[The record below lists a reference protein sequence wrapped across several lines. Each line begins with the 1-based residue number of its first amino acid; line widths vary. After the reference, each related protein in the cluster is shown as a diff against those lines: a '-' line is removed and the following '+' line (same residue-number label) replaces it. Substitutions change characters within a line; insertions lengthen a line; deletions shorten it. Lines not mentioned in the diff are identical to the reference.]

1 MTEHKSWKQ
10 HLESQL
16 QELERAQLLR
26 QRGLK
31 PIGNSKREVRLDFGS
46 NDYLGLRKNP
56 AILRAIEAAIKP
68 ATESAIE
75 QASGPEI
82 PSSEFIGWGSGASP
96 VLNGHTSPHRT
107 LESKLASL
115 NHTSDAMVF
124 SSGYACNVG
133 VLSCLADSDCIV
145 FSDQLNHASL
155 IDGLRL
161 SRSERVVYQ
170 HVCMKD
176 LSEKLQRLRGSK
188 ARGLIVT
195 ESIFSMDG
203 DDAPLREITE
213 LAERFDCGLIVDEAH
228 ATGVFGT
235 QGGGL
240 VDELKLTDCVLLKL
254 GTLSKALGG
263 IGGYA
268 AGDCQTMQYL
278 VNRCR
283 SFLFST
289 APPPLAMLA
298 ASAAIEQCLKMD
310 EERKHLHWLASSLRE
325 QLRNAGWNVLL
336 GRSPIVPVIIG
347 EAEKTLQLSAKLL
360 EQGIYVPAIR
370 PPTVPL
376 GSCRLRISL
385 SAAHTSADIATLIGA
400 IGVP

>member
-1 MTEHKSWKQ
+1 MTVQKSWKQ

-16 QELERAQLLR
+16 FELEQAQLLR
-26 QRGLK
+26 QRGLRQIDDTK
-31 PIGNSKREVRLDFGS
+31 HEIRLDFGS

-56 AILRAIEAAIKP
+56 AILRAIEAAIQP
-68 ATESAIE
+68 AIDSAL
-75 QASGPEI
+75 

-96 VLNGHTSPHRT
+96 VLNGHTSPHRI
-107 LESKLASL
+107 LESKLASM
-115 NHTSDAMVF
+115 NHTNDAMVF

-133 VLSCLADSDCIV
+133 VLSCLADIDCIV

-176 LSEKLQRLRGSK
+176 LSDKLERLRCSK
-188 ARGLIVT
+188 SRGLIVT

-203 DDAPLREITE
+203 DEAPLREIAE

-240 VDELKLTDCVLLKL
+240 VDELKLTDRVLLKL

-268 AGDCQTMQYL
+268 AGDRETIQYL

-298 ASAAIEQCLKMD
+298 ASAAIEHCLEMH
-310 EERKHLHWLASSLRE
+310 EARKHLHTIAAALRE
-325 QLRNAGWNVLL
+325 QLRDAGWNVTS

-347 EAEKTLQLSAKLL
+347 EAKKTLRLSAKLL
-360 EQGIYVPAIR
+360 ELGIYVPAIR
-370 PPTVPL
+370 PPTVPQ

-385 SAAHTSADIATLIGA
+385 SANHTSADIATLIEA
-400 IGVP
+400 IGSP

>member
-1 MTEHKSWKQ
+1 MDVDGSSMTAQKSWKK

-16 QELERAQLLR
+16 LELERAQLLR
-26 QRGLK
+26 QRGLRA
-31 PIGNSKREVRLDFGS
+31 IGSSQREIRLDFGS

-56 AILRAIEAAIKP
+56 AIL
-68 ATESAIE
+68 
-75 QASGPEI
+75 
-82 PSSEFIGWGSGASP
+82 PSSEFVGWGSGASP
-96 VLNGHTSPHRT
+96 VLNGHTLPHRV

-115 NHTSDAMVF
+115 SHTLDAMVF

-161 SRSERVVYQ
+161 SRSDRVVYQ
-170 HVCMKD
+170 HVSMKD
-176 LSEKLQRLRGSK
+176 LSEKLERLRGTK
-188 ARGLIVT
+188 PRGLIVT

-203 DDAPLREITE
+203 DEAPLREIAE

-240 VDELKLTDCVLLKL
+240 VDELKLTDRVLLKL

-268 AGDCQTMQYL
+268 AGDRETIQYL

-298 ASAAIEQCLKMD
+298 ASAAIDHCVQMD
-310 EERKHLHWLASSLRE
+310 EARKHLLWMASSLRS
-325 QLRNAGWNVLL
+325 QLREAGWAVLS

-347 EAEKTLQLSAKLL
+347 EAEKTLRLSATLL

-370 PPTVPL
+370 PPTVPQ
-376 GSCRLRISL
+376 GRCRLRISL
-385 SAAHTSADIATLIGA
+385 SASHTSADIATLIEA
-400 IGVP
+400 IGVPKIAAL

>member
-1 MTEHKSWKQ
+1 MTVQKSWKQ

-16 QELERAQLLR
+16 WELERAQLLR
-26 QRGLK
+26 QRGLS
-31 PIGNSKREVRLDFGS
+31 PIGNSKREIRLDFGS
-46 NDYLGLRKNP
+46 NDYLGLRKNQ
-56 AILRAIEAAIKP
+56 AILGAIEAAIQ
-68 ATESAIE
+68 SASDS
-75 QASGPEI
+75 AL
-82 PSSEFIGWGSGASP
+82 PSSEFVSWGSGASP
-96 VLNGHTSPHRT
+96 VLNGHTSPHRV

-133 VLSCLADSDCIV
+133 VLSCLADIDCIV

-176 LSEKLQRLRGSK
+176 LSEKLERLRGSR

-203 DDAPLREITE
+203 DEAPLREIAE

-240 VDELKLTDCVLLKL
+240 VDELKLTDRVLLKL

-268 AGDCQTMQYL
+268 AGDHETVQYL

-298 ASAAIEQCLKMD
+298 ASAATEQCLKMD
-310 EERKHLHWLASSLRE
+310 EARKHLHMMASSLRQ
-325 QLRNAGWNVLL
+325 QLRDAGWNVLA

-347 EAEKTLQLSAKLL
+347 EAEKTLRLSAKLL
-360 EQGIYVPAIR
+360 ELGIYVPAIR
-370 PPTVPL
+370 PPTVPQ

-385 SAAHTSADIATLIGA
+385 SANHTSADIATLTEAIGA
-400 IGVP
+400 P

>member
-1 MTEHKSWKQ
+1 MTVHKSWKQ

-16 QELERAQLLR
+16 RELERAQLLR
-26 QRGLK
+26 QRGLQK
-31 PIGNSKREVRLDFGS
+31 DGNLKNEIRLDFGS
-46 NDYLGLRKNP
+46 NDYLGLRTNP
-56 AILRAIEAAIKP
+56 AILRTIEAAVQLKIEP
-68 ATESAIE
+68 ASNPEMPSA
-75 QASGPEI
+75 
-82 PSSEFIGWGSGASP
+82 EFIGWGSGASP
-96 VLNGHTSPHRT
+96 VLNGHTSPHRI

-115 NHTSDAMVF
+115 NHTGDAMVF

-161 SRSERVVYQ
+161 SRSERVVYK
-170 HVCMKD
+170 HCGVKD
-176 LSEKLQRLRGSK
+176 LSENLERLRGTKS
-188 ARGLIVT
+188 RGLIVT

-203 DDAPLREITE
+203 DEAPLREVAD

-240 VDELKLTDCVLLKL
+240 VDELKLTDRVLLKL

-268 AGDCQTMQYL
+268 AGDRQTIQYL

-298 ASAAIEQCLKMD
+298 ASAAIDHCLAMN
-310 EERKHLHWLASSLRE
+310 EVREHLRFIAASLRE
-325 QLRNAGWNVLL
+325 QLRESGWNVIS

-360 EQGIYVPAIR
+360 ELGIYVPAIR
-370 PPTVPL
+370 PPTVPQ

-385 SAAHTSADIATLIGA
+385 SANHTSADIATLIEA
-400 IGVP
+400 IGKP